1 MDRKPIH
8 FRTDQQGLDV
18 DPTNGAIIKGRD
30 GYTPLTF
37 KNQIDHTYIL
47 SPTGDVIFAQPGQE
61 NVVVPGN
68 MAVEIPANSLGT
80 FNYSNSDKMNTMQY
94 AQEGGAS
101 SDQQQKII
109 SMVAQGLQ
117 QGADPKQIM
126 QELVKMGMSVEQA
139 QGLVT
144 AVAKELQA
152 SQEEQVSQEDEQ
164 DMMQQD
170 QEQMGMAEMG
180 GQPCIDCFDNYN
192 PSPQAQN
199 LNWYYK
205 ANGGTAY
212 MMDDL
217 YEAGGQSL
225 PKAGLGNL
233 GNFLGGFG
241 NMGDSMM
248 GMGNPINNPMYSDLY
263 GKSDKEGMLM
273 QQAMNG
279 QIPINQLPANLQVQ
293 MQGALGAMKAG
304 GEAFPQAQ
312 TYLPYDRAGE
322 TTPNFMFEMG
332 GQSNID
338 ELYQILKEGGMDHN
352 PKKKKKGKFG
362 SVNDFAKYVNG
373 GSLPKAVDGINYN
386 DPNYVY
392 QDLSG
397 QNRKIKFD
405 NKFNEWYYEGDDGT
419 AYNLPANESGYYDMY
434 YSNNPGVA
442 GSNRAGSTNP
452 GNNQGGNNQGSG
464 NSGGGSN
471 PGGSNFSN
479 PYASY
484 VGGNAITQLLGSQA
498 GAGLGLL
505 GQALGAFGMG
515 ANPMGMMGLMGK
527 PKFRGTYY
535 NADGKKQRFRAKN
548 AGALAAVPYYF
559 GASGQGAGTNSGP
572 NTNSGPGSNN
582 NQGSGNNDSDQTSEN
597 NDQNSNS
604 NNKNSNL
611 QDRMNAMLAD
621 TNFNINAYR
630 NQNKALRQYERGIK
644 NENYRGKG
652 WDYDQNIYN
661 PKYADMM
668 NDPNFDETRYHN
680 LERAFRNYG
689 KGINDT
695 DYNPYKPWGN
705 PNGRGW
711 EASRMQK
718 RQDALNEMYNADDDF
733 NTGLYRNDD
742 RAYKHWARGR
752 GKGWNGYEFGG
763 GIEKYAPGGDAHW
776 TFSYRTPLSGMNNY
790 MNTMA
795 FQSGVM
801 SGIKE
806 NDRKALYKNA
816 QDNFN
821 TVSTGMAYKGA
832 ANKAPTR
839 NGTPSPVGT
848 TNYMGMNAY
857 TPGNQNFGYN
867 NFPSAY
873 LTQIGEA
880 KMGGSILDDY
890 EDGSEVDLSTLS
902 PEEQDAF
909 IQQIYAAG
917 GSVEFI

>member
-312 TYLPYDRAGE
+312 TYLPYDRGGE
-322 TTPNFMFEMG
+322 TVPNFMFEMG

-471 PGGSNFSN
+471 PGGSNFS
-479 PYASY
+479 
-484 VGGNAITQLLGSQA
+484 
-498 GAGLGLL
+498 
-505 GQALGAFGMG
+505 
-515 ANPMGMMGLMGK
+515 
-527 PKFRGTYY
+527 
-535 NADGKKQRFRAKN
+535 
-548 AGALAAVPYYF
+548 
-559 GASGQGAGTNSGP
+559 
-572 NTNSGPGSNN
+572 
-582 NQGSGNNDSDQTSEN
+582 
-597 NDQNSNS
+597 
-604 NNKNSNL
+604 
-611 QDRMNAMLAD
+611 
-621 TNFNINAYR
+621 
-630 NQNKALRQYERGIK
+630 
-644 NENYRGKG
+644 
-652 WDYDQNIYN
+652 
-661 PKYADMM
+661 
-668 NDPNFDETRYHN
+668 
-680 LERAFRNYG
+680 
-689 KGINDT
+689 
-695 DYNPYKPWGN
+695 
-705 PNGRGW
+705 
-711 EASRMQK
+711 
-718 RQDALNEMYNADDDF
+718 
-733 NTGLYRNDD
+733 
-742 RAYKHWARGR
+742 
-752 GKGWNGYEFGG
+752 
-763 GIEKYAPGGDAHW
+763 
-776 TFSYRTPLSGMNNY
+776 
-790 MNTMA
+790 
-795 FQSGVM
+795 
-801 SGIKE
+801 
-806 NDRKALYKNA
+806 
-816 QDNFN
+816 
-821 TVSTGMAYKGA
+821 
-832 ANKAPTR
+832 
-839 NGTPSPVGT
+839 
-848 TNYMGMNAY
+848 
-857 TPGNQNFGYN
+857 
-867 NFPSAY
+867 
-873 LTQIGEA
+873 
-880 KMGGSILDDY
+880 
-890 EDGSEVDLSTLS
+890 LSTS
-902 PEEQDAF
+902 NP
-909 IQQIYAAG
+909 
-917 GSVEFI
+917 SV